1 MGNTFSK
8 EERLS
13 GKSLIDRLFR
23 NGSSFVTY
31 PYRVVFLSTEKT
43 FSGDFPAQALVSV
56 PKRRFKRSV
65 DRNLLR
71 RRMKES
77 YRLQKADFYAFL
89 RAHSLQLLIAFQ
101 YVGKEK
107 LPFARLHERMGSAL
121 SKIRDEST
129 KHLLGK
135 NG

>member
-8 EERLS
+8 EERLA
-13 GKSLIDRLFR
+13 GKSLINKLFQD
-23 NGSSFVTY
+23 GSSFVTY
-31 PYRVVFLSTEKT
+31 PYRVVFLSTEA

-56 PKRRFKRSV
+56 PKRRFRRAV
-65 DRNLLR
+65 DRNLLK
-71 RRMKES
+71 RRMRES
-77 YRLQKADFYAFL
+77 YRLQKAELYAFL

-107 LPFARLHERMGSAL
+107 LPFAYLHERMGLAL
-121 SKIRDEST
+121 SKMRNEST

-135 NG
+135 SG